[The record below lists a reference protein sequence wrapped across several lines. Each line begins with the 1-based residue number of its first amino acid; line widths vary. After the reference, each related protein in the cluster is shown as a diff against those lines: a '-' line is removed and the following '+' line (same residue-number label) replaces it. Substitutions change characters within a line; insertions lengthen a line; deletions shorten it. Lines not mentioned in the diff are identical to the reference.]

1 MPSPHAGVIDSRA
14 MRMVE
19 RARSPRNGRM
29 VATSTALAEYRTSLD
44 SIPVREE
51 AMHGGMWDYEAE
63 AAMGPRRG
71 PPRAK
76 RVDAEALAAYVAG
89 HSHRMTGT
97 ELDVYAL
104 FWVQGL
110 SYKQVADRIG
120 WSDQGRERGR
130 DRVYQLIKR
139 IRVKAHGARLTLVP

>member
-71 PPRAK
+71 PPRPE
-76 RVDAEALAAYVAG
+76 RYDSEPMAAYVEK
-89 HSHRMTGT
+89 HSHHMSAR
-97 ELDVYAL
+97 EYEIYRY
-104 FWVQGL
+104 FWVKNM
-110 SYKQVADRIG
+110 SYREIASILGGGDMSRIDR
-120 WSDQGRERGR
+120 DR
-130 DRVYQLIKR
+130 DRVYETIKR
-139 IRVKAHGARLTLVP
+139 LRVKCARS